1 MLHNAGKSQK
11 ARWEFTDIQVDRDM
25 FELVRPV
32 AVERVKVATNLVYL
46 DVQLPEGAKTC
57 G

>member
-32 AVERVKVATNLVYL
+32 AVERV
-46 DVQLPEGAKTC
+46 
-57 G
+57 